1 MRDLTKKIYLNASEQ
16 GWKYT
21 AVKSEDT
28 IQTFINVEVIKNWAD
43 IHQFK
48 DEFGNAT
55 VNVATLKNISIQTK
69 LSSIPLCS
77 LKYNT

>member
-1 MRDLTKKIYLNASEQ
+1 MSDLTKKIYLNASEQ
-16 GWKYT
+16 GWRYT

-28 IQTFINVEVIKNWAD
+28 IDTFINVEVLIEWAD

-55 VNVATLKNISIQTK
+55 VNVADLEKYLNSDETIFDSTL
-69 LSSIPLCS
+69 
-77 LKYNT
+77 